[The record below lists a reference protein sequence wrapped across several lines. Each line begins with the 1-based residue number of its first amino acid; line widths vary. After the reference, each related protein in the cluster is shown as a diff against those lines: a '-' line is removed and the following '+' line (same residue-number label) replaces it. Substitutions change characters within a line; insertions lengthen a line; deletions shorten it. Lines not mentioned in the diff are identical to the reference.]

1 MKDEKLIYQI
11 ALTLIPKI
19 GAITARKLV
28 EHIGSPEAV
37 FREKP
42 GLLRKIPGVGDYL
55 AGQVSR
61 RNYFVAAEKEIENME
76 KHRISSVYYQ
86 DPAYP
91 QLLKNCED
99 GPLVLF
105 YRGKARLN
113 RQKLLSIVGTRSAT
127 GYGREVCEAIVAGLS
142 ARYPDLVI
150 VSGLAYG
157 IDVMAHRF
165 ALKYGLDTFAV
176 LAHGLTTL
184 YPSSHADVAG
194 RILEQGALLTDFH
207 SATKPEKNNFL
218 RRNRIIAGLSEATL
232 VVESGP
238 VGGALITA
246 ELAASYNRE
255 VLAVPGRATDPHS
268 AGCNNLIK
276 VNIAALVEGSQD
288 IEKLLGWE
296 TTVPD
301 SDPQLVIT
309 TPLTKEEEQVLQT
322 LDGESGT
329 GPDIISIRSGIPMHR
344 LMGLLLQMELSGKVS
359 VMPGNSYKAGCVK
372 QM

>member
-1 MKDEKLIYQI
+1 MKDEKLLYQI

-28 EHIGSPEAV
+28 EYAGSPEAV
-37 FREKP
+37 FRENP
-42 GLLRKIPGVGDYL
+42 AVLRKIPGVGEYL
-55 AGQVSR
+55 ARQVSR
-61 RNYFVAAEKEIENME
+61 RDYFVAAEKEIKSME

-99 GPLVLF
+99 GPLVLY
-105 YRGKARLN
+105 YRGNANLN
-113 RQKLLSIVGTRSAT
+113 RQKLLSIVGTRSASR
-127 GYGREVCEAIVAGLS
+127 YGREVCEAVIAGLS

-194 RILEQGALLTDFH
+194 RILDQGALLTDFH
-207 SATKPEKNNFL
+207 SAIKPEKNNFL

-255 VLAVPGRATDPHS
+255 VLAVPGRTTDPHS
-268 AGCNNLIK
+268 SGCNNLIK
-276 VNIAALVEGSQD
+276 INIAALAGDSQD

-296 TTVPD
+296 SAVPERD
-301 SDPQLVIT
+301 QQLVIT
-309 TPLTKEEEQVLQT
+309 TPLTHEEEQVIGA
-322 LDGESGT
+322 LDEEVGT
-329 GPDIISIRSGIPMHR
+329 GPDIISIRSHIPMQR
-344 LMGLLLQMELSGKVS
+344 LMGVLLQMELSGKIS
-359 VMPGNSYKAGCVK
+359 VLPGNRYKAACVK
-372 QM
+372 QS